1 MNFKLDEN
9 LGPTI
14 LQLFLHKGHDC
25 RTALE
30 EHLGG
35 SPDETVLAA
44 AKREGRVLV
53 TMDHDFGNVLRYPPE
68 DTSGIAVLNPPG
80 RASRKGL
87 GMLVQGLLSAIEE
100 KTIHGKLWIVE
111 PARIRE
117 HETDLE

>member
-25 RTALE
+25 RTILE

-35 SPDETVLAA
+35 APDETVLAA
-44 AKREGRVLV
+44 AGKEARVLV
-53 TMDHDFGNVLRYPPE
+53 TMDHDFG
-68 DTSGIAVLNPPG
+68 
-80 RASRKGL
+80 K
-87 GMLVQGLLSAIEE
+87 E

-111 PARIRE
+111 PTRIRE
-117 HETDLE
+117 HETAEE